1 MQAIRLLG
9 ASLRIQLLARIFLT
23 LVGAICINLYRS
35 FLTANTTANLIF
47 DQTLMASARVTAD
60 DVTVDEAGSN
70 ADRRK
75 AAADGQNSGR
85 HKQIELILPI

>member
-1 MQAIRLLG
+1 MDLSDPHRRNLHQ
-9 ASLRIQLLARIFLT
+9 SL
-23 LVGAICINLYRS
+23 RS

-60 DVTVDEAGSN
+60 DVTVDEAGSS

>member
-1 MQAIRLLG
+1 
-9 ASLRIQLLARIFLT
+9 
-23 LVGAICINLYRS
+23 
-35 FLTANTTANLIF
+35 
-47 DQTLMASARVTAD
+47 MASARVTAD
-60 DVTVDEAGSN
+60 DVTVDEAGSS